1 MLNNIIAIIA
11 VCFIVVG
18 SLWGIGN
25 LLNPNTNKDENS
37 KFNNG
42 IVLIAQNNVFN
53 NTNPDIIV
61 EKNIPKKIKI
71 INKDFVKHDF
81 IVDGLN
87 INTAYLSTEQSFT
100 TAIAS
105 KNSTKL
111 EYYCSLHP
119 QKMRGNIIIK

>member
-1 MLNNIIAIIA
+1 MLNNIIAVIA
-11 VCFIVVG
+11 ICCIVVG
-18 SLWGIGN
+18 GLWGIGN
-25 LLNPNTNKDENS
+25 VLNPNEEDSS

-53 NTNPDIIV
+53 KTNPDIIV
-61 EKNIPKKIKI
+61 EKNVPKKIKI

-81 IVDGLN
+81 IVDELH

-105 KNSTKL
+105 KNSTKF

-119 QKMRGNIIIK
+119 QKMRGNIIIR